1 MIRTVL
7 IDDETDSIRVLQKL
21 LETYC
26 PQVDVVGT
34 ADGVETA
41 IAVIQAA
48 RPDLLFLDI
57 EMTQGNA
64 FDLLNQ
70 LLPLTFQVIFVTAFD
85 NYAIRAFKYSAVDYL
100 LKPVDI
106 DELVSAVERVAE
118 RSQRR
123 NIIDQMQVFLDNMGS
138 LGMGSLGM
146 GQQKMA
152 VPTVDG
158 LIFINLKDVVRLEAK
173 SSYTQILMDNGEVIT
188 ATRTI
193 KDYEDILP
201 ETLFCRIHNSHII
214 NLIKIEKYHK
224 GRGGY
229 VTLEDGSTIEVASR
243 RRQEF
248 LRRLLK

>member
-26 PQVDVVGT
+26 PQVEVVGT
-34 ADGVETA
+34 ADGVETGM
-41 IAVIQAA
+41 AVIQET
-48 RPDLLFLDI
+48 RPALLFLDI
-57 EMTQGNA
+57 EMTHGNA

-70 LLPLTFQVIFVTAFD
+70 LRPLTFQVIFVTAFD

-106 DELVSAVERVAE
+106 DELVSAVTRVAE
-118 RSQRR
+118 RSQQR
-123 NIIDQMQVFLDNMGS
+123 NIVDQMQLFLDNMGTYN
-138 LGMGSLGM
+138 LA
-146 GQQKMA
+146 QQKMA
-152 VPTVDG
+152 VPTVEG
-158 LIFINLKDVVRLEAK
+158 LIFINLREVVRLEAK
-173 SSYTQILMDNGEVIT
+173 NSYTQINLENGEVIM

-214 NLIKIEKYHK
+214 NLQKIEKYHK

-229 VTLEDGSTIEVASR
+229 VILEDGSEIEVAIR

-248 LRRLLK
+248 LQRLLK

>member
-26 PQVDVVGT
+26 PQVEVVGT
-34 ADGVETA
+34 AEGVESGL
-41 IAVIQAA
+41 AVIQATG
-48 RPDLLFLDI
+48 PDLLLLDI
-57 EMTQGNA
+57 EMTEGNA

-70 LLPLTFQVIFVTAFD
+70 VRPLTFQVIFVTAFD

-106 DELVSAVERVAE
+106 DELVSAVRRVAE
-118 RSQRR
+118 RSQQR
-123 NIIDQMQVFLDNMGS
+123 NIIDQMQVFLDNMGTYS
-138 LGMGSLGM
+138 LA
-146 GQQKMA
+146 QQKMA

-158 LIFINLKDVVRLEAK
+158 LIFINLREVVRLEAK
-173 SSYTQILMDNGEVIT
+173 SSYTQINLENGEVVM
-188 ATRTI
+188 ATKTI
-193 KDYEDILP
+193 KDYEEILP

-214 NLIKIEKYHK
+214 NLQKIEKYHK

-229 VTLEDGSTIEVASR
+229 VILEDGSEIEVASR

>member
-7 IDDETDSIRVLQKL
+7 VDDETDSILVLQKL
-21 LETYC
+21 LEKYC
-26 PQVDVVGT
+26 PQVVVVGT
-34 ADGVETA
+34 AEGVESALT
-41 IAVIQAA
+41 VIQAT

-57 EMTQGNA
+57 EMMQGNA

-70 LLPLTFQVIFVTAFD
+70 LRPLTFQVIFVTAFD

-106 DELVSAVERVAE
+106 DELVSAVDRVME
-118 RSQRR
+118 RSQHKS
-123 NIIDQMQVFLDNMGS
+123 IIDQMQVFLDNMGGFN
-138 LGMGSLGM
+138 L

-158 LIFINLKDVVRLEAK
+158 LIFINLKEVVRLEAK
-173 SSYTQILMDNGEVIT
+173 SSYTQILLDNGEIVT

-201 ETLFCRIHNSHII
+201 EALFCRIHNSHII
-214 NLIKIEKYHK
+214 NLFKIEKYNK

-248 LRRLLK
+248 MRRLLK

>member
-26 PQVDVVGT
+26 PQIEVVGT
-34 ADGVETA
+34 AEGVETGLE
-41 IAVIQAA
+41 VIQAT
-48 RPDLLFLDI
+48 RPDLLLLDI

-70 LLPLTFQVIFVTAFD
+70 LRPLTFQVIFVTAFD

-106 DELVSAVERVAE
+106 DELVSAVRRVAE
-118 RSQRR
+118 RSQQR
-123 NIIDQMQVFLDNMGS
+123 NIIDQMQVFLDNMGTYS
-138 LGMGSLGM
+138 LA
-146 GQQKMA
+146 QQKMA

-158 LIFINLKDVVRLEAK
+158 LIFINLREVVRLEAK
-173 SSYTQILMDNGEVIT
+173 SSYTQINLENGEMVM

-214 NLIKIEKYHK
+214 NLQKIEKYHK

-229 VTLEDGSTIEVASR
+229 VILEDGSEIEVASR

>member
-7 IDDETDSIRVLQKL
+7 VDDERDSIRVLQKL
-21 LETYC
+21 LEKYC
-26 PQVDVVGT
+26 PQIDVVGT
-34 ADGVETA
+34 AEGVETA
-41 IAVIQAA
+41 LAVIQAT

-70 LLPLTFQVIFVTAFD
+70 LRPLTFQVVFVTAFD

-106 DELVSAVERVAE
+106 DELVSAVDRVAE
-118 RSQRR
+118 RSQQK
-123 NIIDQMQVFLDNMGS
+123 NIMGQMQIFLDNMGTFN
-138 LGMGSLGM
+138 LAT
-146 GQQKMA
+146 QKMA

-158 LIFINLKDVVRLEAK
+158 LIFINLKEVVRLEAK
-173 SSYTQILMDNGEVIT
+173 SSYTQILLENGEIVT

-193 KDYEDILP
+193 RDYEDILP
-201 ETLFCRIHNSHII
+201 EALFCRIHNSHII
-214 NLIKIEKYHK
+214 NLQKIEKYHK

-229 VTLEDGSTIEVASR
+229 VILEDGSEIEVASR

>member
-7 IDDETDSIRVLQKL
+7 IDDETDSVRVLQKL
-21 LETYC
+21 LDKYC
-26 PQVDVVGT
+26 PQVEVVGT
-34 ADGVETA
+34 AEGVETA
-41 IAVIQAA
+41 LAVIQAT

-70 LLPLTFQVIFVTAFD
+70 LRPLTFQVIFVTAFD

-106 DELVSAVERVAE
+106 DELAGAVERVVQ
-118 RSQRR
+118 RSQQK
-123 NIIDQMQVFLDNMGS
+123 NIVNQMQAFLDNMGTFS
-138 LGMGSLGM
+138 LA
-146 GQQKMA
+146 QQKMA

-158 LIFINLKDVVRLEAK
+158 LIFINLKEVVRLEAK
-173 SSYTQILMDNGEVIT
+173 SSYTQIILENGNVVT

-201 ETLFCRIHNSHII
+201 EALFCRIHNSHII
-214 NLIKIEKYHK
+214 NLFKIEKYNK

-229 VTLEDGSTIEVASR
+229 VTLEDGTTIEVASR

>member
-26 PQVDVVGT
+26 PQVEVVGT
-34 ADGVETA
+34 AEGVETGLE
-41 IAVIQAA
+41 VIQATH
-48 RPDLLFLDI
+48 PDLLLLDI

-70 LLPLTFQVIFVTAFD
+70 LRPLTFQVIFVTAFD

-106 DELVSAVERVAE
+106 DELVGAVRRVAE
-118 RSQRR
+118 RSQQR
-123 NIIDQMQVFLDNMGS
+123 NIIDQMQVFLDNMGTYS
-138 LGMGSLGM
+138 LA
-146 GQQKMA
+146 QQKMA

-158 LIFINLKDVVRLEAK
+158 LIFINLREVVRLEAK
-173 SSYTQILMDNGEVIT
+173 SSYTQINLESGEMVM

-214 NLIKIEKYHK
+214 NLQKIEKYHK

-229 VTLEDGSTIEVASR
+229 VILEDGSEIEVASR

>member
-21 LETYC
+21 LQTYC
-26 PQVDVVGT
+26 PQVEVVGT
-34 ADGVETA
+34 AEGVETGLA
-41 IAVIQAA
+41 IIQEM

-57 EMTQGNA
+57 EMTRGNA

-70 LLPLTFQVIFVTAFD
+70 LRPLTFQVIFVTAFD
-85 NYAIRAFKYSAVDYL
+85 NYAIRAFKYNAVDYL

-106 DELVSAVERVAE
+106 DELVNAINRVAE
-118 RSQRR
+118 RSKQR
-123 NIIDQMQVFLDNMGS
+123 NIVDQMQLFLDNMGTYS
-138 LGMGSLGM
+138 LA
-146 GQQKMA
+146 QQKMA
-152 VPTVDG
+152 VPTPDG
-158 LIFINLKDVVRLEAK
+158 LIFINLREVVRLEAK
-173 SSYTQILMDNGEVIT
+173 SNYTQINLENGEVLM

-214 NLIKIEKYHK
+214 NLQKIEKYHK
-224 GRGGY
+224 GRGGH
-229 VTLEDGSTIEVASR
+229 VVLEDGSEIEVAIR

>member
-7 IDDETDSIRVLQKL
+7 VDDERDSIRVLQKL

-26 PQVDVVGT
+26 PQVTVVGT
-34 ADGVETA
+34 AEGVETA
-41 IAVIQAA
+41 LAVIQAT
-48 RPDLLFLDI
+48 RPDLLLLDI
-57 EMTQGNA
+57 EMMQGNA

-70 LLPLTFQVIFVTAFD
+70 LRPLTFQVIFITAFD
-85 NYAIRAFKYSAVDYL
+85 NYAIRAFKYSAIDYL

-106 DELVSAVERVAE
+106 DELVSAVERVAD
-118 RSQRR
+118 RSQEK
-123 NIIDQMQVFLDNMGS
+123 NIIDQMQLFLDNMGTFN
-138 LGMGSLGM
+138 L

-152 VPTVDG
+152 VPTVEG
-158 LIFINLKDVVRLEAK
+158 LIFINLKEVVRLEAK
-173 SSYTQILMDNGEVIT
+173 TSYTQILMENGEVIT

-201 ETLFCRIHNSHII
+201 EAIFCRIHNSHII
-214 NLIKIEKYHK
+214 NLLKIEKYHK

-229 VTLEDGSTIEVASR
+229 VVLEDGSTIEVAIR

>member
-1 MIRTVL
+1 M
-7 IDDETDSIRVLQKL
+7 
-21 LETYC
+21 
-26 PQVDVVGT
+26 P
-34 ADGVETA
+34 
-41 IAVIQAA
+41 
-48 RPDLLFLDI
+48 LD
-57 EMTQGNA
+57 
-64 FDLLNQ
+64 FH
-70 LLPLTFQVIFVTAFD
+70 VIFVTAFD

-106 DELVSAVERVAE
+106 DELVSAVRRVAE
-118 RSQRR
+118 RSQQR
-123 NIIDQMQVFLDNMGS
+123 NIVDQMQLFLDNMGTYS
-138 LGMGSLGM
+138 LA
-146 GQQKMA
+146 QQKMA

-158 LIFINLKDVVRLEAK
+158 LIFINLREVVRLEAK
-173 SSYTQILMDNGEVIT
+173 SNYTQINLENGEVLM

-214 NLIKIEKYHK
+214 NLQKIEKYHK

-229 VTLEDGSTIEVASR
+229 VVLEDGSEIEVAIR